1 MMHPIRLTAVILGL
15 AAATGCASSKTAAQA
30 GASHRSTG
38 DVLGGEELSGTGATN
53 VYDAVQRLR
62 PQWLTSA
69 RIRRGGSG
77 DELVVYLDSNRY
89 GTLTSLRSLS
99 RRRYTVERDT
109 PGIPQVL
116 DGNHVEV
123 AGRAGELAFSY
134 RRPGLAVACSRGV
147 RRLISLP
154 HRPPRQ
160 LSI

>member
-1 MMHPIRLTAVILGL
+1 MMHLIRLTAVILGL

-99 RRRYTVERDT
+99 LGGVQEVRYYGASEATNRFGTGHTGGAIVVSMSK
-109 PGIPQVL
+109 Q
-116 DGNHVEV
+116 
-123 AGRAGELAFSY
+123 
-134 RRPGLAVACSRGV
+134 
-147 RRLISLP
+147 
-154 HRPPRQ
+154 
-160 LSI
+160 

>member
-1 MMHPIRLTAVILGL
+1 MMHLIRLTAVILGL

-99 RRRYTVERDT
+99 LGGV
-109 PGIPQVL
+109 Q
-116 DGNHVEV
+116 EV
-123 AGRAGELAFSY
+123 RFYGASEATNRFGTGHTGGAIVVSM
-134 RRPGLAVACSRGV
+134 SK
-147 RRLISLP
+147 
-154 HRPPRQ
+154 
-160 LSI
+160 

>member
-1 MMHPIRLTAVILGL
+1 MTGPARPDDCSVLTSRFRKRHFRCHVSPAFHGASTCRRSVAGSPLRRVIHLTGEGPMMHPIRLTAVILGL

-77 DELVVYLDSNRY
+77 DELVVYLDSN
-89 GTLTSLRSLS
+89 
-99 RRRYTVERDT
+99 
-109 PGIPQVL
+109 
-116 DGNHVEV
+116 
-123 AGRAGELAFSY
+123 
-134 RRPGLAVACSRGV
+134 
-147 RRLISLP
+147 
-154 HRPPRQ
+154 
-160 LSI
+160 

>member
-99 RRRYTVERDT
+99 LGGV
-109 PGIPQVL
+109 Q
-116 DGNHVEV
+116 EV
-123 AGRAGELAFSY
+123 RFYGASEATNRFGTGHTGGAIVVSM
-134 RRPGLAVACSRGV
+134 SK
-147 RRLISLP
+147 
-154 HRPPRQ
+154 
-160 LSI
+160 